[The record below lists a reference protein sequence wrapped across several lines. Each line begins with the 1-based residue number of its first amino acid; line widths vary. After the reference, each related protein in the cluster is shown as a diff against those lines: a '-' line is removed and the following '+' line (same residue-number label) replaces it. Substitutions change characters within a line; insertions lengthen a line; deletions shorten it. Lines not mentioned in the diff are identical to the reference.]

1 MMTPA
6 QIRGMLLE
14 EAVLY
19 LLRRTGYR
27 TIDSENGDPTLDS
40 CGAGL
45 QVRGRG
51 SKHQIDAIAD
61 YLVQPP
67 FGNPQ
72 RLLGEAKCYGQT
84 HPIGLD
90 ITRNAVGVLKDVS
103 EYWTPSAKPV
113 AGRKR
118 YHYQYAI
125 FSSSR
130 FSKNAQRYAFAQDIY
145 LVPLGR
151 STFFAGIL
159 LALNRVAQTPT
170 QLPPPPDPPPPPLGI
185 RTEGEMA
192 QLRKSIRTWLRSGVI
207 TDELPASI
215 QAERDKLDGFISKCR
230 ELDYVLLAVL
240 GGRFPILLVPRE
252 PDAFM
257 NIEDEVQVR
266 IYWNDR
272 GWYLKNS
279 IGEPLFS
286 FDLPD
291 ELFELYAKEGSLS
304 EHNALN
310 LKREFM
316 SSFQALW
323 TNGNQIRLIRF
334 VLDDDWMRQI
344 RRGTLN
350 RIEPN
355 YNE

>member
-113 AGRKR
+113 AG
-118 YHYQYAI
+118 
-125 FSSSR
+125 
-130 FSKNAQRYAFAQDIY
+130 QDS
-145 LVPLGR
+145 P
-151 STFFAGIL
+151 
-159 LALNRVAQTPT
+159 
-170 QLPPPPDPPPPPLGI
+170 
-185 RTEGEMA
+185 
-192 QLRKSIRTWLRSGVI
+192 
-207 TDELPASI
+207 
-215 QAERDKLDGFISKCR
+215 
-230 ELDYVLLAVL
+230 
-240 GGRFPILLVPRE
+240 
-252 PDAFM
+252 
-257 NIEDEVQVR
+257 
-266 IYWNDR
+266 
-272 GWYLKNS
+272 
-279 IGEPLFS
+279 
-286 FDLPD
+286 
-291 ELFELYAKEGSLS
+291 
-304 EHNALN
+304 
-310 LKREFM
+310 
-316 SSFQALW
+316 
-323 TNGNQIRLIRF
+323 
-334 VLDDDWMRQI
+334 
-344 RRGTLN
+344 
-350 RIEPN
+350 
-355 YNE
+355 